1 MAESENTASDEAPPG
16 DEAPSG
22 DWAQPG
28 DRARGPFR
36 AEQEHNPDLPPPIC
50 RFLSIATIDGT
61 FVPASRL
68 DTANRCTS
76 NIDPVAQSGR
86 QQELVCLT
94 AAHVNCPRYLRGI
107 LLAATPAPLPPRQPI
122 ARAVIAAT
130 IVLAAAIAAS
140 FGFLAVRG
148 SFSLPGSSPALVAA
162 AASQSLA
169 PIPSPSVAAN
179 ASPPASPSAAPTPS
193 PTPSTT
199 PAPTSTPPPPTAT
212 PKPTPKPTPSSDR
225 YALLTKCPS
234 TPDCW
239 VYVIRSGDNLQSI
252 ANWFGVSYSRVLDM
266 NPGLTIP
273 IHAGDHLKIP
283 TPTR

>member
-1 MAESENTASDEAPPG
+1 MAEGEGTASGGLLGVE
-16 DEAPSG
+16 
-22 DWAQPG
+22 
-28 DRARGPFR
+28 RASSPFR
-36 AEQEHNPDLPPPIC
+36 AEQVDPDLPRPIC
-50 RFLSIATIDGT
+50 RFLSIANADGT

-68 DTANRCTS
+68 DTANRCMS

-107 LLAATPAPLPPRQPI
+107 LLAASPEPPPPRQPI
-122 ARAVIAAT
+122 APAVIAAT
-130 IVLAAAIAAS
+130 LVLAGAIAAS

-148 SFSLPGSSPALVAA
+148 SFSLPVSSPALIAVVGTPTP
-162 AASQSLA
+162 A
-169 PIPSPSVAAN
+169 PIPSPTVAVSALPTP
-179 ASPPASPSAAPTPS
+179 SGTPPPTPS
-193 PTPSTT
+193 PTPSPTASPT
-199 PAPTSTPPPPTAT
+199 PTPTPTPSPPAPT
-212 PKPTPKPTPSSDR
+212 PTPRPTQAGGTSDR

-252 ANWFGVSYSRVLDM
+252 ANWFGVSYSRMIDM

>member
-1 MAESENTASDEAPPG
+1 VAEGEGTASGDVPG
-16 DEAPSG
+16 VE
-22 DWAQPG
+22 
-28 DRARGPFR
+28 RASSPFR
-36 AEQEHNPDLPPPIC
+36 AEQVDPDLPRPIC
-50 RFLSIATIDGT
+50 RFLSIVSVDGT

-76 NIDPVAQSGR
+76 DVDPVAQSGR

-94 AAHVNCPRYLRGI
+94 AAHVNCPRYLRGV
-107 LLAATPAPLPPRQPI
+107 LLAATPAPPPPRQPI
-122 ARAVIAAT
+122 APAVLLAT
-130 IVLAAAIAAS
+130 LVLAGAIAAS

-148 SFSLPGSSPALVAA
+148 SFSLPVSSPALVA
-162 AASQSLA
+162 
-169 PIPSPSVAAN
+169 VV
-179 ASPPASPSAAPTPS
+179 ASPSPAPVPGPTVAASAVPTPSPTAPPTPS
-193 PTPSTT
+193 PTPT
-199 PAPTSTPPPPTAT
+199 PTESATSAPTPTPSPPTAT
-212 PKPTPKPTPSSDR
+212 PSPTPTPGGGTSDR

-239 VYVIRSGDNLQSI
+239 IYVIRAGDNLQSI
-252 ANWFGVSYSRVLDM
+252 ANWFGVSYSRMLDM